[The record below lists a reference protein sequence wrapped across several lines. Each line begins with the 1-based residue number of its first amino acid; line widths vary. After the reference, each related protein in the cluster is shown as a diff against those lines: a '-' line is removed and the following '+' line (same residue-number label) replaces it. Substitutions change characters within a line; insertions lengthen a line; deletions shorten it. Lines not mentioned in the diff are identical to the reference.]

1 MGHGMAWHVL
11 NRNPWKLQRKSV
23 SRMGCGLLRGGGGGG
38 GGGESMESNFNL

>member
-23 SRMGCGLLRGGGGGG
+23 VRTVEGRGGGGGG
-38 GGGESMESNFNL
+38 GGSPWNQT